1 MSIKSAC
8 GWVAM
13 MLLVACGGGGAGVS
27 AGPMPPEGSF
37 TGVYF
42 SPQYGEMHMIQNGS
56 SVIGEYKKDE
66 RSGKIQGDADGNLLR
81 FEWTENR
88 AMVSNRPTVTRG
100 RGYFRYTINPTN
112 EEHQID
118 GEWGLD
124 DNETGG
130 GPWTAV
136 KSKRRQPRL
145 SSDSESSGGDSGGSS
160 DDYGDESS
168 DDSSDDSSGEEDD
181 LF

>member
-1 MSIKSAC
+1 MMSFKST
-8 GWVAM
+8 WFVVA
-13 MLLVACGGGGAGVS
+13 LAGVAACGGGAAGVS
-27 AGPMPPEGSF
+27 AGPMPDDGSF

-66 RSGKIQGDADGNLLR
+66 RSGRIQGDADGNLMR
-81 FEWTENR
+81 FEWTETR

-100 RGYFRYTINPTN
+100 RGYFRYSVSATN
-112 EEHQID
+112 NEHQID

-145 SSDSESSGGDSGGSS
+145 STDSDGSSSGGESESN
-160 DDYGDESS
+160 DYGDEGGS
-168 DDSSDDSSGEEDD
+168 DESESGDEEDP
-181 LF
+181 F

>member
-1 MSIKSAC
+1 MKNIKNA
-8 GWVAM
+8 W
-13 MLLVACGGGGAGVS
+13 LVVVLSLTAACGGGSASVT
-27 AGPMPPEGSF
+27 AGPMPAEGSF

-66 RSGKIQGDADGNLLR
+66 RSGKIQGDADGDLMR

-100 RGYFRYTINPTN
+100 RGYFRYTIVAENN
-112 EEHQID
+112 EHRLA

-145 SSDSESSGGDSGGSS
+145 SGDRDSSGGDSS
-160 DDYGDESS
+160 DSEDYGDEGG
-168 DDSSDDSSGEEDD
+168 DDSEGGDDI
-181 LF
+181 F

>member
-1 MSIKSAC
+1 
-8 GWVAM
+8 
-13 MLLVACGGGGAGVS
+13 
-27 AGPMPPEGSF
+27 MPPEGSF

-66 RSGKIQGDADGNLLR
+66 RSGKIQGDADGNLMR

-100 RGYFRYTINPTN
+100 RGYFRYSINPTN
-112 EEHQID
+112 DEHQID

-124 DNETGG
+124 ENETGG

-145 SSDSESSGGDSGGSS
+145 STDSESSGGDSGGSS
-160 DDYGDESS
+160 LDEEESS
-168 DDSSDDSSGEEDD
+168 DDSSEGEED

>member
-1 MSIKSAC
+1 MMSIKNSC
-8 GWVAM
+8 WVM
-13 MLLVACGGGGAGVS
+13 TLLTLAACGGGNAGVS
-27 AGPMPPEGSF
+27 AGPMPSEGSF

-66 RSGKIQGDADGNLLR
+66 RTGRIQGDADGNLMR
-81 FEWTENR
+81 FEWTESR

-100 RGYFRYTINPTN
+100 RGYFRYSINPTN
-112 EEHQID
+112 DEHQID

-124 DNETGG
+124 DDETGG

-145 SSDSESSGGDSGGSS
+145 STDRDSSGDGDTGSSEDYGDDTGGDS
-160 DDYGDESS
+160 EE
-168 DDSSDDSSGEEDD
+168 EED

>member
-1 MSIKSAC
+1 MTSIKSAF
-8 GWVAM
+8 GWMAVA
-13 MLLVACGGGGAGVS
+13 LLAACGGGGAGVS

-66 RSGKIQGDADGNLLR
+66 RSGKIQGDADGNLMR

-100 RGYFRYTINPTN
+100 RGYFRYSINPTN
-112 EEHQID
+112 NEHQID

-124 DNETGG
+124 ENETGG

-145 SSDSESSGGDSGGSS
+145 STDSESSGGDSGGS
-160 DDYGDESS
+160 DLDEEESS
-168 DDSSDDSSGEEDD
+168 DDSSESEED

>member
-1 MSIKSAC
+1 MTKIKSAC
-8 GWVAM
+8 WAVVVVWASAGV
-13 MLLVACGGGGAGVS
+13 VGCGGGSASVS

-66 RSGKIQGDADGNLLR
+66 RSGRIQGNADGDLMR
-81 FEWTENR
+81 FEWTETR
-88 AMVSNRPTVTRG
+88 ALVANRPTVTRG
-100 RGYFRYTINPTN
+100 RGYFRYSIGGPNN
-112 EEHQID
+112 EHSIT

-130 GPWTAV
+130 GPWTGV
-136 KSKRRQPRL
+136 KSKRREPRL
-145 SSDSESSGGDSGGSS
+145 STDSDGSSGGGGESS
-160 DDYGDESS
+160 DDYGDEPESS
-168 DDSSDDSSGEEDD
+168 DDEDI
-181 LF
+181 F

>member
-1 MSIKSAC
+1 MTKLKIVC
-8 GWVAM
+8 GALALVAAT
-13 MLLVACGGGGAGVS
+13 ACGGGSASVS

-66 RSGKIQGDADGNLLR
+66 RTGKIQGDADGDLMR
-81 FEWTENR
+81 FEWTESR

-100 RGYFRYTINPTN
+100 RGYFRYSISATN
-112 EEHQID
+112 NEHQLD
-118 GEWGLD
+118 GEWGMD
-124 DNETGG
+124 DNESGG

-136 KSKRRQPRL
+136 KSKRREPRL
-145 SSDSESSGGDSGGSS
+145 STDGDRGSSGGSS
-160 DDYGDESS
+160 SGSSGDYGDDDVGGGDS
-168 DDSSDDSSGEEDD
+168 DDEDD
-181 LF
+181 MF

>member
-1 MSIKSAC
+1 MKSFKGTWLFAL
-8 GWVAM
+8 G
-13 MLLVACGGGGAGVS
+13 LIVACGGGGASLS

-66 RSGKIQGDADGNLLR
+66 RSGRIQGDADGDLMR
-81 FEWTENR
+81 FEWTESR

-100 RGYFRYTINPTN
+100 RGYFRYSIAPTN
-112 EEHQID
+112 NEHQIA

-124 DNETGG
+124 DDETGG
-130 GPWTAV
+130 GPWTGV

-145 SSDSESSGGDSGGSS
+145 STDSDGSSSSGGESESNDYGDEGGSDSES
-160 DDYGDESS
+160 E
-168 DDSSDDSSGEEDD
+168 GEED
-181 LF
+181 F